1 MTQLHYIAVE
11 GPIGVGKSTLARR
24 LAEALGFSLLLE
36 LPEENPFLPAF
47 YEDPARHAL
56 AVQLFFLLQR
66 VRQMEGLRQAD
77 LFRPGIV
84 SDFMWEKDRLFAALN
99 LGEEELSLYNQL
111 HDTLKPRA
119 AAPDLVVYL
128 RAGVGFLQ
136 GRIRR
141 RGVVHEQAISG
152 SYLQDLVNAYDRFF
166 DHYQVSPVLRID
178 AESHDFEHHPQD
190 FAALLQRIHSAG
202 ARAPRPAT
210 GNGFLNG

>member
-1 MTQLHYIAVE
+1 MTQLRYIAVE

-47 YEDPARHAL
+47 YEEPARHAL

-66 VRQMEGLRQAD
+66 ARQMEGLRQAD

-84 SDFMWEKDRLFAALN
+84 ADFMWDKDRLFAALN
-99 LGEEELSLYNQL
+99 LGEEEFSLYNQV
-111 HDTLKPRA
+111 HEALKPPVTT
-119 AAPDLVVYL
+119 PDLIIYL

-141 RGVVHEQAISG
+141 RGIVHEQAISG
-152 SYLQDLVNAYDRFF
+152 NYLQALVNGYDRLF
-166 DHYQVSPVLRID
+166 DHYQASPVLRID

-190 FAALLQRIHSAG
+190 FAALLQRIRSAG
-202 ARAPRPAT
+202 ASAMLQDRD
-210 GNGFLNG
+210 F